1 MIDQACLLACGPG
14 DMGGQIMPTLYW
26 CPHQVLK
33 ACGQY
38 RVGIIC
44 PPGWDR
50 VNVAVKNWCGQ
61 VPLSTWP
68 QAHLNSDTLAASKY
82 ASWKKEYSFSNYLIP
97 LWYNRFAVNFEESFH
112 CAFWVLG
119 MARRTSKH
127 YSMYNLLVIS
137 SNPTIFPLE
146 KYQFC
151 DVFKTF
157 SINILQRKWFYIFLT

>member
-1 MIDQACLLACGPG
+1 MKRWVAILHLCPTISDYQIPYFIQSSYILRRPQNFEKYSPIIWLAVHRTNNWWRFHKILWPS
-14 DMGGQIMPTLYW
+14 QNIWTLNN
-26 CPHQVLK
+26 
-33 ACGQY
+33 
-38 RVGIIC
+38 R
-44 PPGWDR
+44 
-50 VNVAVKNWCGQ
+50 
-61 VPLSTWP
+61 
-68 QAHLNSDTLAASKY
+68 
-82 ASWKKEYSFSNYLIP
+82 NYLIP

-151 DVFKTF
+151 DVLKTF
-157 SINILQRKWFYIFLT
+157 SINIPQREWFYMLLCHRNLKYFNT

>member
-1 MIDQACLLACGPG
+1 MFSQDFNATSTYVKVYLFNNLMLISLIFKKLEFSTQSL
-14 DMGGQIMPTLYW
+14 
-26 CPHQVLK
+26 VLTK
-33 ACGQY
+33 
-38 RVGIIC
+38 
-44 PPGWDR
+44 
-50 VNVAVKNWCGQ
+50 VNNR
-61 VPLSTWP
+61 
-68 QAHLNSDTLAASKY
+68 
-82 ASWKKEYSFSNYLIP
+82 NYLIP

-151 DVFKTF
+151 DVLKTF
-157 SINILQRKWFYIFLT
+157 SINILQRKWFYMLLCRRNLKYFNTYKFINCMSREF